1 MALIHVAIIFTLI
14 VMSFNNLAVTVRY
27 FSMHFSYMF
36 LICSLV
42 TNIPL
47 LLSKVVGP
55 LTSSYPAGGGAA
67 GGASGPFSW
76 VPQQMLSEDAAEEE
90 GDSEGDSDQGEEER
104 GEGDEAEL
112 VIDIPNE

>member
-1 MALIHVAIIFTLI
+1 M
-14 VMSFNNLAVTVRY
+14 
-27 FSMHFSYMF
+27 
-36 LICSLV
+36 
-42 TNIPL
+42 
-47 LLSKVVGP
+47 VGQ
-55 LTSSYPAGGGAA
+55 LTSNYPAGSAAA

-90 GDSEGDSDQGEEER
+90 GESEGESDREEER